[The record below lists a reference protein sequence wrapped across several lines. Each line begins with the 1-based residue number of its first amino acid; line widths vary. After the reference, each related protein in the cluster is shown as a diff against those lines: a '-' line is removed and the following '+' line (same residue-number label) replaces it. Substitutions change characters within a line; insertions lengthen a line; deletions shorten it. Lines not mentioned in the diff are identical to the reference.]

1 MQGKSR
7 TEKSFKNSI
16 VALGF
21 YVLNLV
27 LQFFSRKIFL
37 EYLGTEILGLN
48 TTAMNLLQFLNL
60 AELGI
65 NVAVGFTLY
74 KPLHDNDRES
84 VNEIVTLQRFLYR
97 RIAFIIII
105 AAAVLMCFFP
115 IIFSKIALP
124 LWYAYASFGV
134 LLFSA
139 LLGYFV
145 NYKQTVL
152 TANQEDYK
160 VFYSYK
166 SVMIAKTFAQMIAV
180 AYLPNAYVWWIVL
193 EGVFAILGSMTLTYM
208 TKVTFPYLK
217 TVNLPYKSLRTK
229 YPDFTHKIKQ
239 LFFHKIG
246 SFAMTQMSPLLVY
259 AFTSLTMVALYGNY
273 LIIIQGLTILLT
285 SIYNGLNAGVGHL
298 VTERNQ
304 QRNLEVLYELLSSQ
318 IWIGGTICYG
328 LWVLT
333 PDFIVWWVGD
343 EYLLP
348 ESTLWILVITFFIN
362 LPRLNIGAFITGF
375 GLYKDIWAPVAE
387 CLINVAVSI
396 ALGSFMGLDGV
407 LIGALASVFVMI
419 YCWKPYFVFKY
430 GFESSC
436 KPYIYKNIKLTAIFC
451 LIWALVTFISNH
463 MSMPD
468 ELIARMSVKMVQI
481 LVFSTIL
488 ATILYLTDSGARQFL
503 SRIKKLVKH

>member
-115 IIFSKIALP
+115 MIFSKIALP

-166 SVMIAKTFAQMIAV
+166 SDCENLRANDSCS
-180 AYLPNAYVWWIVL
+180 LP
-193 EGVFAILGSMTLTYM
+193 TQR
-208 TKVTFPYLK
+208 
-217 TVNLPYKSLRTK
+217 LR
-229 YPDFTHKIKQ
+229 
-239 LFFHKIG
+239 
-246 SFAMTQMSPLLVY
+246 LVDC
-259 AFTSLTMVALYGNY
+259 A
-273 LIIIQGLTILLT
+273 
-285 SIYNGLNAGVGHL
+285 
-298 VTERNQ
+298 
-304 QRNLEVLYELLSSQ
+304 
-318 IWIGGTICYG
+318 
-328 LWVLT
+328 
-333 PDFIVWWVGD
+333 
-343 EYLLP
+343 
-348 ESTLWILVITFFIN
+348 
-362 LPRLNIGAFITGF
+362 
-375 GLYKDIWAPVAE
+375 
-387 CLINVAVSI
+387 
-396 ALGSFMGLDGV
+396 
-407 LIGALASVFVMI
+407 
-419 YCWKPYFVFKY
+419 
-430 GFESSC
+430 
-436 KPYIYKNIKLTAIFC
+436 
-451 LIWALVTFISNH
+451 
-463 MSMPD
+463 
-468 ELIARMSVKMVQI
+468 
-481 LVFSTIL
+481 
-488 ATILYLTDSGARQFL
+488 
-503 SRIKKLVKH
+503 